1 MPKQMPHL
9 CPSCGSSTIV
19 SELKCTSCDTVVRG
33 EFTPT
38 PLGSLS
44 EEQLS
49 FIRTF
54 VLSRGSIREMEKR
67 LQVSYP
73 TVRARLDE
81 VIAALSRM
89 DASGRSREEI
99 LKELEEG
106 RLTAVQAIEELNKL
120 NS

>member
-1 MPKQMPHL
+1 MPKQIPFA
-9 CPSCGSSTIV
+9 CPSCGGRVLV
-19 SELKCTSCDTVVRG
+19 SELKCAGCDTVIRG
-33 EFTPT
+33 EFSPT

-44 EEQLS
+44 EEQIA

-67 LQVSYP
+67 LEVSYP

-89 DASGRSREEI
+89 DAAGRTREEI
-99 LKELEEG
+99 LKDLEEG
-106 RLTAVQAIEELNKL
+106 RLNAAQAIEELNRLKG
-120 NS
+120 

>member
-9 CPSCGSSTIV
+9 CPSCGSAVVV
-19 SELKCTSCDTVVRG
+19 SELKCTSCDTVVKG

-38 PLGSLS
+38 PLGHLS

-67 LQVSYP
+67 LEVSYP
-73 TVRARLDE
+73 TVRAKLDE
-81 VIAALSRM
+81 VIAALSRT
-89 DASGRSREEI
+89 DASGRSRQDI
-99 LKELEEG
+99 LKDLEEG
-106 RLTAVQAIEELNKL
+106 RITAAQAIDQLNRLKR
-120 NS
+120 

>member
-1 MPKQMPHL
+1 MPKQIPFA
-9 CPSCGSSTIV
+9 CPSCGGRVLV
-19 SELKCTSCDTVVRG
+19 SELKCAGCDTVIKG
-33 EFTPT
+33 EFSPT
-38 PLGSLS
+38 PLGNLS
-44 EEQLS
+44 NEQLS

-89 DASGRSREEI
+89 DATGRSREEI
-99 LKELEEG
+99 LKDLEEG
-106 RLTAVQAIEELNKL
+106 RLTAAQAIEELNKL
-120 NS
+120 KR

>member
-9 CPSCGSSTIV
+9 CPSCGSPAVV
-19 SELKCTSCDTVVRG
+19 SELKCSSCDTIVRG
-33 EFTPT
+33 EFTPS

-44 EEQLS
+44 QEQMS

-81 VIAALSRM
+81 VIAALSQSG
-89 DASGRSREEI
+89 ASRRTKEDI
-99 LKELEEG
+99 LSDLEKG
-106 RLTAVQAIEELNKL
+106 IITAAQAIEELNKL
-120 NS
+120 KK